1 MSSAWKQF
9 GGLTQ
14 MEGARTIN
22 VNTLSTDNII
32 LRKAYAGNFDIC
44 GSLVV
49 NTNVYVDRDFY
60 ERGNS
65 YMNNITANTLL
76 LNQRSDFYGPVFFH
90 NEFHARNDI
99 LTQESISSQQS
110 ITVGTQLYFNNGV
123 NGSTNAAYNYMFGN
137 ISGIGVNRI
146 DPVATL
152 DISSANVYALNVVG
166 HQPVNTNILAQNI
179 GGNGIVLSAGVNNSL
194 LGFYVNAAI
203 DLTRLPDAYIRS
215 NRSGTMQL
223 ATGSDVLLQGNLIVS
238 GQNHTNIAHRHSESA
253 VIYDSN
259 LSASTPYF
267 GNIYLDPTCSSACAL
282 SLVSNITDVAKRMST
297 FMYMTSQNDF
307 GTGIGGGQYP
317 NADGRAMS
325 VRGLIDAS
333 AVNLFTPFETVVSSS
348 KLDKYLATVG
358 INTYTPR
365 TETCILDVNGPVH
378 IDNGDINSVISMGF
392 QVKYLNQA
400 IKPSASNFIMA
411 VGTSIDISG
420 SFQLVINGTSF
431 NAYRHPIYFSSNFG
445 KTWRTV
451 TIYPS
456 NDIDPVSLQP
466 IPNAVLKGDFLNQV
480 AVYDASYAFITGN
493 NNTLIY
499 TYNGGFDWKDIN
511 ILGIGTS
518 PLNFTGLDVAAV
530 QNNSTHIVDTVS
542 VYFSTGNKFAT
553 FDVSLNQLYSRP
565 TGNTLSITTTLRTAP
580 MTLIQSIAI
589 SSKSC
594 QSAYTNIYLAGDK
607 IAVYSKTNL
616 TTPTFIFTNSNGLHN
631 CTYMHAYDDNH
642 AIAVGPQTII
652 STKNGGTTWTLA
664 SFPGLTMNDVSIFD
678 QTNAMAVGDSGIVL
692 ITDDGGTTWSPQI
705 DVNSPYYNWFNSS
718 GKANLLFNSVAN
730 LRDIV
735 IADPN
740 TFLISNCSVDY
751 VDSSP
756 SGGVYGQSN
765 IYSCFFP
772 NYLNYRNNNVLD
784 ICGNMNLYGDM
795 TIHSRDGYNFIE
807 TDDSCTSFS
816 FINTSVLDLSMAMS
830 AQSIT
835 IGNSNT
841 EVIIPGIITTQI
853 LNYIDVNTVEIV
865 CDHYTSISNSML
877 VSNSGTIHLA
887 SNAIVI
893 GENLSQNNTIQIGNA
908 VVGSN
913 ATISVGGPTDAINVN
928 SPLISSQPITVNS
941 NIVVSGTLSQFNGI
955 NNTGTITS
963 TNLSVTNDATV
974 SKNLQ
979 VNGNVSA
986 NQNITVY
993 GNTFIKGPLVVQN
1006 TTGII
1011 QTTAGSL
1018 NTGMGNTILLGCSG
1032 TNNTAIGTNLFSP
1045 SSSYGIANYGYNG
1058 GVVSG
1063 TFNVGIGDNVMT
1075 QNAMTGNYNT
1085 GIGQYSLFANDS
1097 GSNNNAIGN
1106 RSLTSIT
1113 TGNYNVGVGDYSLG
1127 SSQTGNYN
1135 TAIGGYNVLQRLG
1148 SDNVH
1153 DGSYNTA
1160 IGTESMRNVLG
1171 GDYNTAVGASA
1182 GFNSDDYVVSNCT
1195 FLGANAAVGNIGDA
1209 GSTITHATAIGYGAT
1224 VSTDHQIVLG
1234 TAIETV
1240 YIPSSS
1246 GVGIAKIAANGYALD
1261 INGTARSTGGFVQ
1274 TSDYR
1279 IKDNVSEF
1287 PTGFSVDD
1295 LRPVYYRNTLTGKY
1309 EMGFLAHE
1317 VESVFPFLVQGE
1329 KDGEDYQSMKY
1340 SGLIALLV
1348 KEIQDLKRQL
1358 REL

>member
-1 MSSAWKQF
+1 MESS
-9 GGLTQ
+9 
-14 MEGARTIN
+14 RTIN

-49 NTNVYVDRDFY
+49 NTNVYVDKDFY
-60 ERGNS
+60 ESGNS
-65 YMNNITANTLL
+65 YMKNITANTLL
-76 LNQRSDFYGPVFFH
+76 INDGTDFYGPVFFH
-90 NEFHARNDI
+90 SDFHARNDI
-99 LTQESISSQQS
+99 LTQQSIASQQS

-166 HQPVNTNILAQNI
+166 HQPVNTNILAKNI
-179 GGNGIVLSAGVNNSL
+179 GGNGIVLSADVDNSIV
-194 LGFYVNAAI
+194 GFYVNAAI

-259 LSASTPYF
+259 LSASTSYF
-267 GNIYLDPTCSSACAL
+267 GNIYLDPTSSSACAL
-282 SLVSNITDVAKRMST
+282 SLVSNITDVAKRAST

-333 AVNLFTPFETVVSSS
+333 AVNLFTPFETVVSSNN
-348 KLDKYLATVG
+348 LDKYLATVG

-431 NAYRHPIYFSSNFG
+431 NAYRHPIYFSSNSG

-456 NDIDPVSLQP
+456 NDINPTTLEP

-480 AVYDASYAFITGN
+480 ATYDASYAFITGN

-499 TYNGGFDWKDIN
+499 TYNGGFDWQDI
-511 ILGIGTS
+511 IVLGIGTA
-518 PLNFTGLDVAAV
+518 PLNFTGLNIAAV
-530 QNNSTHIVDTVS
+530 QNNTTHIVDTVS
-542 VYFSTGNKFAT
+542 IYLSAGNKFAT
-553 FDVSLNQLYSRP
+553 FDVSLNQLYDRP
-565 TGNTLSITTTLRTAP
+565 IGNTLSVTTTLRNAP
-580 MTLIQSIAI
+580 MTSIQSIAV

-594 QSAYTNIYLAGDK
+594 KSAYTNIYLAGDN

-616 TTPTFIFTNSNGLHN
+616 TTPTFIFTNANGLHN

-642 AIAVGPQTII
+642 AIAVGPETIV
-652 STKNGGTTWTLA
+652 STQNGGTTWTLA
-664 SFPGLTMNDVSIFD
+664 SFTGSTINDVSIFD
-678 QTNAMAVGDSGIVL
+678 QHNAIAVGDGGIVL
-692 ITDDGGTTWSPQI
+692 ITTDGGVTWSKI
-705 DVNSPYYNWFNSS
+705 TASSPYYNWFNSS
-718 GKANLLFNSVAN
+718 GKANLLLNSDAN

-735 IADPN
+735 IPDPN
-740 TFLISNCSVDY
+740 TFLISNCTVDY

-807 TDDSCTSFS
+807 TDLSCTSFS
-816 FINTSVLDLSMAMS
+816 FINSSVLDLSMAMS

-887 SNAIVI
+887 SNAIMI

-908 VVGSN
+908 GGSN

-928 SPLISSQPITVNS
+928 APLISSQPITVNN

-979 VNGNVSA
+979 VNGNITA

-1006 TTGII
+1006 TKGTI

-1063 TFNVGIGDNVMT
+1063 AFNIGIGDNIMT

-1085 GIGQYSLFANDS
+1085 GIGQHSLFANNS

-1127 SSQTGNYN
+1127 SSQTGTYN
-1135 TAIGGYNVLQRLG
+1135 TAVGGYNVLKSLG

-1160 IGTESMRNVLG
+1160 IGTESMWNVLG
-1171 GDYNTAVGASA
+1171 GNYNTAVGALS
-1182 GFNSDDYVVSNCT
+1182 GQNGDNYVASNCT
-1195 FLGANAAVGNIGDA
+1195 FLGANAIANTGGGV
-1209 GSTITHATAIGYGAT
+1209 GSTITNSTAIGYGAT
-1224 VSTDHQIVLG
+1224 VTMDHQIVLG
-1234 TAIETV
+1234 TASETV
-1240 YIPSSS
+1240 YIPSTS

-1261 INGTARSTGGFVQ
+1261 INGTARSTGGFIQ

-1279 IKDNVSEF
+1279 IKDDVLEF
-1287 PTGFSVDD
+1287 PTGFSVDH
-1295 LRPVYYRNTLTGKY
+1295 LRPVYYRNTLTDEY

-1317 VESVFPFLVQGE
+1317 VQSSFPFLVQGE